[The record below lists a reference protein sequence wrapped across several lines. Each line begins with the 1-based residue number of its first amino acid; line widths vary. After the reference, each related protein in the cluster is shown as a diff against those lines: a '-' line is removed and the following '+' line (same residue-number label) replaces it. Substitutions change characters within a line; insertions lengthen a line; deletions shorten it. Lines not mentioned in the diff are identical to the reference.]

1 MMDLRRDTLARRDVT
16 TSFRSR
22 MPPKKKKA
30 GSGGQKRAPRGDTVR
45 GCLMTLGIDDP
56 AGAFEGAE
64 NLEDEF
70 KVVKRAWHKMCLAT
84 HPDKGGSE
92 EEFRAVQAA
101 FDVLKDKKTSGT
113 IGTFASSSAQSS
125 STSTAFK
132 HASDAAAKAH
142 YPPAGYYEEMRENIN
157 VPVYRVE
164 LAKTDRSSCFTAG
177 PPQKRASGAAG
188 KCRFG
193 LGELCHPVITHATA
207 ASNVAVI
214 GDGAEGPAPK
224 KKRGRP
230 SKPKPDGPKLTGKAY
245 VDWAVKIPVNSVR
258 VGSVDP
264 VAGTYGRWSHAEC
277 WRVPGKVHRGL
288 PNPALE
294 PDPVAFERALLA
306 MNEVV
311 FCGFEEL
318 SLEHRAIV
326 VARVMDV
333 SAWAA
338 STSTA
343 RVAPVAEADVVAAD
357 EALDPRP
364 TRARGR
370 GKQTEADEEE
380 PAKGAAL
387 TGKKRARATYAAAE
401 KAGKSTTTGP
411 GRVWSVEEVR
421 VALEAAA
428 RARPEPEPEVGAV
441 VKPVKGG
448 VKTEIDWTAVHQ
460 EMREQIA
467 AAPAPTER
475 RPGKVK
481 GKVKKEEPVAASAP
495 PPPPPPSAVVA
506 VVKPKKKKPSSKGFI
521 VPRPNAGL
529 AAANCLA
536 GKTVVLTGVFPQL
549 GGGQGLDLGKARAR
563 AMIESFGGRVA
574 GSVSGRTDVLLVGK
588 EPGMSKVTAARNQP
602 GCMLV
607 SLENLCELLN
617 AGHVLPAKGTAAAEE
632 LTKATKITSF
642 SAGYWYNGQALKAT
656 PAQLAYATGAH
667 LNSGS
672 AGKKKKPKELGYW

>member
-230 SKPKPDGPKLTGKAY
+230 RKPKPDGLKLTGKAY

-264 VAGTYGRWSHAEC
+264 VAGTYSRWSHAEC

-357 EALDPRP
+357 DALDPRP

-481 GKVKKEEPVAASAP
+481 GKVKKEEPVVASA

-563 AMIESFGGRVA
+563 AMIESFGGRVT

>member
-30 GSGGQKRAPRGDTVR
+30 GSGGQKRTPRGDTVR

-370 GKQTEADEEE
+370 AKQTEADEEE

-448 VKTEIDWTAVHQ
+448 VKTEIDWAAVHR
-460 EMREQIA
+460 EMREKVVGCSRETDLPSA
-467 AAPAPTER
+467 GRSGRSRGLEVTRRCANRSRLRPR
-475 RPGKVK
+475 RPSRPG
-481 GKVKKEEPVAASAP
+481 SANRSP
-495 PPPPPPSAVVA
+495 PPP
-506 VVKPKKKKPSSKGFI
+506 
-521 VPRPNAGL
+521 
-529 AAANCLA
+529 AAAAVHRRRRGQAQEEEALLQRFHRA
-536 GKTVVLTGVFPQL
+536 QAQRGT
-549 GGGQGLDLGKARAR
+549 GGG
-563 AMIESFGGRVA
+563 
-574 GSVSGRTDVLLVGK
+574 
-588 EPGMSKVTAARNQP
+588 
-602 GCMLV
+602 
-607 SLENLCELLN
+607 
-617 AGHVLPAKGTAAAEE
+617 
-632 LTKATKITSF
+632 
-642 SAGYWYNGQALKAT
+642 
-656 PAQLAYATGAH
+656 
-667 LNSGS
+667 
-672 AGKKKKPKELGYW
+672 

>member
-30 GSGGQKRAPRGDTVR
+30 GSGRQKRAPRGDTVR

-230 SKPKPDGPKLTGKAY
+230 TKPKPDGLKLTGKAY
-245 VDWAVKIPVNSVR
+245 VDWAVKIPLNSVR

-326 VARVMDV
+326 IARVMDV

-448 VKTEIDWTAVHQ
+448 VKTEIGWTAVHQ
-460 EMREQIA
+460 EMREKVGA
-467 AAPAPTER
+467 ALRSVGASAP
-475 RPGKVK
+475 
-481 GKVKKEEPVAASAP
+481 AP
-495 PPPPPPSAVVA
+495 PPPSTAVA
-506 VVKPKKKKPSSKGFI
+506 VVKLKKKKPSSKGFI

-563 AMIESFGGRVA
+563 AMIESFGGRVT

-617 AGHVLPAKGTAAAEE
+617 AGHMLPAKGTAAAEE